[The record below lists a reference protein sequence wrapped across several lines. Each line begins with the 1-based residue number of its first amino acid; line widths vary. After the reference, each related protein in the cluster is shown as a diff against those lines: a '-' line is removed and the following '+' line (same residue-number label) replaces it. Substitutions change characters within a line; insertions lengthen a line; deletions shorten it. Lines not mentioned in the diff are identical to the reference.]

1 MKNFLDGWKWFN
13 YNSFIFKEQ
22 KSILKSPDSEPE
34 QSGSPADG
42 TAVKRIREMFF
53 WTDSRKKRESAL
65 EKSGPVFSDGQPVW
79 YRDYVVSGNR
89 DGFFI

>member
-1 MKNFLDGWKWFN
+1 MFNFD
-13 YNSFIFKEQ
+13 ER
-22 KSILKSPDSEPE
+22 KSSRRKVSSEPE

-65 EKSGPVFSDGQPVW
+65 GKSGPVFSDGQPVW